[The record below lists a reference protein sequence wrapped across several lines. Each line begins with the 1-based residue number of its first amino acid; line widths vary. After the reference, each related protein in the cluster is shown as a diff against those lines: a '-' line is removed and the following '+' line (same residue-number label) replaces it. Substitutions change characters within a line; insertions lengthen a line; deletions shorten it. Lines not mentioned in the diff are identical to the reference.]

1 MGPIPLV
8 PLPKY
13 LLATS
18 GRSFTANATFDASV
32 LYQRPGE
39 MEKTIK
45 LPLSSS
51 EISPSG
57 SVEPVEVD
65 IAPLADELEEEGV

>member
-1 MGPIPLV
+1 
-8 PLPKY
+8 
-13 LLATS
+13 
-18 GRSFTANATFDASV
+18 
-32 LYQRPGE
+32 
-39 MEKTIK
+39 

-65 IAPLADELEEEGV
+65 IVPLADELEEEGV